1 MVAGIRPMVAGRSRP
16 MVAGTHYSV
25 QETLRLTHQTAGTGR
40 RNRRSDW
47 TSWKCFHFITI
58 HGILRWWCLLNTMAA
73 TRWTFWTQA
82 VHCRH
87 GSAAFM
93 DSRFWQLF
101 FCVVLRYFHFCTN
114 FRYLASLAT
123 GFVLNDQATM
133 CAVDQALMCAV
144 DQALVDAVD
153 QALMCAVDQALM
165 CSVDQA
171 LMCVVDQ
178 ALMCAVDQALMCAVD
193 QALVC
198 VVDQVLM
205 CAVDQALR
213 HPFRWECVNF
223 LDAYATTCSCP
234 SGPSCDNTPPTP
246 SSEESQSKMKGPADG
261 LRSLQFHISGSL
273 TSNSIMNLIRARHLA
288 LIVYGLVLVQLPQTD
303 ASIEI
308 PTCDFSK
315 LSRQLP
321 SFVSPR
327 VRYYFNSSTDELSNQ
342 LAVGSDPADPFPAQ
356 LVAVL
361 LRHVFRY
368 ANVSI
373 AESNWCR
380 AWPYRCPVRL
390 DLPHSAGYPFANLG
404 YVYRNAQRYCYAQQS
419 SAGNASSA
427 LASVSNSCTPMPSL
441 TELARLP
448 PASYMHVAP
457 SNSTKL
463 RLILHSRRRR
473 AKAINAC
480 DWLASQLADSPVRL
494 GALPSQ
500 LRIGLIWPRGILF
513 DDPRVLEFANLSVS
527 IINAYNCSRLDPGRP
542 QFCSLLD
549 DNYQLELLPR
559 GLDCSN
565 PGVLD
570 YYMRLHCLDVNCNF
584 EAESAGPIVGMIAGT
599 CSKTVEAVAQA
610 STHLGTMVVAPT
622 VESPVFARRDI
633 YPNFYRTI
641 PSYVAYADTV
651 SQFLVANNWN
661 QLGLLT
667 NKKLFLNSQHFQQDK
682 VRICHDEFLSERE
695 LTLQQAKD
703 SLLRAKNEGCQ
714 LFAMDYFRKGTCL
727 YMCAA
732 YQLGMFPKNNYQ
744 FILAHWAKHIFTERG
759 ANCTGT
765 GIHVPEGCTDSQVTE
780 ASNGHLV
787 VKGFLPADRLNAYRL
802 RLGEPAEVPMPSRA
816 SSPSVGANF
825 DENYFGPYT
834 SDAVYLLAN
843 ALGQLHS
850 SDSAALHRLKS
861 PLVVAAYRQILAA
874 TQFDGF
880 RFGHSHEPGGG
891 FLAVWLRSLQRDGGG
906 GYVSKNLAS
915 YRWSIN
921 GSAVVVSAESPPA
934 LPPSDYLTADGRF
947 IRLLHPACFAAFMR
961 ALNPKWSCNQALT
974 AFLAILLT
982 VVLTATAGLFYGV
995 LRYWQQKVQDRAN
1008 QPFREMRERLAH
1020 MEVPKLSI
1028 CINRKVGE
1036 GCFGT
1041 VFGGEI
1047 NISEKRW
1054 ESCAV
1059 KVLTEN
1065 CKSDAVLKFLEEA
1078 EVLCKLDHENIIKL
1092 LGVST
1097 VNQPYYIVMEFC
1109 LHGDLKS
1116 FLMAR
1121 RTHRDVVYTSPEYLT
1136 RYAIDIASGLEYLHS
1151 QDPPVLHRD
1160 VALRNCLVDSFY
1172 RVKLGDFGLA
1182 RMTPNY
1188 YRMQAPNFV
1197 PVRWMPPE
1205 AIQYA
1210 YFSVKSDIW
1219 AFAVLL
1225 YEMITFGK
1233 FPFYDWSHQR
1243 VMAEVARGISGCQR
1257 RRLWLPGAPFVAKE
1271 NTGGCQWRCLV
1282 VKLNTGGCQ
1291 GKHQWLPRKTSVV
1304 VKENIGGCQGKH
1316 RWLSRK
1322 TSVVVKENTV
1332 VVKENP
1338 GGELP
1343 PTRAGDPVLALRTE
1357 DRPLVSELLHE
1368 LRDQPPCVAAC
1379 LDDAPPTQP
1388 VLGRDRATV
1397 AAMMSGGPGTS
1408 GAGGGTCGSLGGGGG
1423 GDTWAAVRSLS
1434 NVKLNAISLTSVPQ
1448 WLRSSV
1454 QRHRARRICERFA
1467 STSSDSSSSSRKRP
1481 TASQWPAT
1489 LWLTA

>member
-1 MVAGIRPMVAGRSRP
+1 
-16 MVAGTHYSV
+16 
-25 QETLRLTHQTAGTGR
+25 
-40 RNRRSDW
+40 
-47 TSWKCFHFITI
+47 
-58 HGILRWWCLLNTMAA
+58 
-73 TRWTFWTQA
+73 
-82 VHCRH
+82 
-87 GSAAFM
+87 
-93 DSRFWQLF
+93 
-101 FCVVLRYFHFCTN
+101 
-114 FRYLASLAT
+114 
-123 GFVLNDQATM
+123 
-133 CAVDQALMCAV
+133 
-144 DQALVDAVD
+144 
-153 QALMCAVDQALM
+153 
-165 CSVDQA
+165 
-171 LMCVVDQ
+171 
-178 ALMCAVDQALMCAVD
+178 
-193 QALVC
+193 
-198 VVDQVLM
+198 
-205 CAVDQALR
+205 
-213 HPFRWECVNF
+213 
-223 LDAYATTCSCP
+223 
-234 SGPSCDNTPPTP
+234 
-246 SSEESQSKMKGPADG
+246 
-261 LRSLQFHISGSL
+261 SLQFHISGSL
-273 TSNSIMNLIRARHLA
+273 ASNSIMNLIRAMHLP

-463 RLILHSRRRR
+463 RLILHSLARKDPDLAAYLRWLPLPGRRRR
-473 AKAINAC
+473 ANAINAC

-651 SQFLVANNWN
+651 SQFLVANSWN

-744 FILAHWAKHIFTERG
+744 FILAHWAKDIFTERG

-1243 VMAEVARGISGCQR
+1243 VMAEVARGVTLLAHFPEAANC
-1257 RRLWLPGAPFVAKE
+1257 RLRELVTRCWRYAP
-1271 NTGGCQWRCLV
+1271 
-1282 VKLNTGGCQ
+1282 
-1291 GKHQWLPRKTSVV
+1291 
-1304 VKENIGGCQGKH
+1304 
-1316 RWLSRK
+1316 
-1322 TSVVVKENTV
+1322 
-1332 VVKENP
+1332 
-1338 GGELP
+1338 
-1343 PTRAGDPVLALRTE
+1343 E

-1434 NVKLNAISLTSVPQ
+1434 NAKLNAISLTSVPQ

-1454 QRHRARRICERFA
+1454 QRHRSASDLRAVRIDFQRQQQQQQQEAADSQPVA
-1467 STSSDSSSSSRKRP
+1467 SNAVADSIAGRMVPVEPESLCLLSTTRV
-1481 TASQWPAT
+1481 
-1489 LWLTA
+1489 

>member
-1 MVAGIRPMVAGRSRP
+1 
-16 MVAGTHYSV
+16 
-25 QETLRLTHQTAGTGR
+25 
-40 RNRRSDW
+40 
-47 TSWKCFHFITI
+47 
-58 HGILRWWCLLNTMAA
+58 
-73 TRWTFWTQA
+73 
-82 VHCRH
+82 
-87 GSAAFM
+87 
-93 DSRFWQLF
+93 
-101 FCVVLRYFHFCTN
+101 
-114 FRYLASLAT
+114 
-123 GFVLNDQATM
+123 
-133 CAVDQALMCAV
+133 
-144 DQALVDAVD
+144 
-153 QALMCAVDQALM
+153 
-165 CSVDQA
+165 
-171 LMCVVDQ
+171 
-178 ALMCAVDQALMCAVD
+178 
-193 QALVC
+193 
-198 VVDQVLM
+198 
-205 CAVDQALR
+205 
-213 HPFRWECVNF
+213 
-223 LDAYATTCSCP
+223 
-234 SGPSCDNTPPTP
+234 
-246 SSEESQSKMKGPADG
+246 
-261 LRSLQFHISGSL
+261 
-273 TSNSIMNLIRARHLA
+273 
-288 LIVYGLVLVQLPQTD
+288 
-303 ASIEI
+303 
-308 PTCDFSK
+308 
-315 LSRQLP
+315 
-321 SFVSPR
+321 
-327 VRYYFNSSTDELSNQ
+327 
-342 LAVGSDPADPFPAQ
+342 
-356 LVAVL
+356 
-361 LRHVFRY
+361 
-368 ANVSI
+368 
-373 AESNWCR
+373 
-380 AWPYRCPVRL
+380 
-390 DLPHSAGYPFANLG
+390 
-404 YVYRNAQRYCYAQQS
+404 
-419 SAGNASSA
+419 
-427 LASVSNSCTPMPSL
+427 MPSL

-473 AKAINAC
+473 ANAINAC

-651 SQFLVANNWN
+651 SQFLVANSWN

-714 LFAMDYFRKGTCL
+714 LFAMDYFRKVYTG
-727 YMCAA
+727 
-732 YQLGMFPKNNYQ
+732 
-744 FILAHWAKHIFTERG
+744 AHWAKDIFTERG

-995 LRYWQQKVQDRAN
+995 LRATGSR
-1008 QPFREMRERLAH
+1008 RCRTGRTSRSERCENAWPTWRCQNCLYVLIGKLAKA
-1020 MEVPKLSI
+1020 VLAQ
-1028 CINRKVGE
+1028 CLAR
-1036 GCFGT
+1036 
-1041 VFGGEI
+1041 EI

-1243 VMAEVARGISGCQR
+1243 VMAEVARGVTLLAHFPEAANC
-1257 RRLWLPGAPFVAKE
+1257 RLRELVTRCWRYAP
-1271 NTGGCQWRCLV
+1271 
-1282 VKLNTGGCQ
+1282 
-1291 GKHQWLPRKTSVV
+1291 
-1304 VKENIGGCQGKH
+1304 
-1316 RWLSRK
+1316 
-1322 TSVVVKENTV
+1322 
-1332 VVKENP
+1332 
-1338 GGELP
+1338 
-1343 PTRAGDPVLALRTE
+1343 E

-1423 GDTWAAVRSLS
+1423 GDTWAA
-1434 NVKLNAISLTSVPQ
+1434 

-1454 QRHRARRICERFA
+1454 QRHRSASDLRAVRIDFQRQQQQQQQEAADSQPVASNAPRDKTNQFTVNPAGKPRHPKRINTSRLGPAQESAVQYSKLQTQLTKSCTIRNKMLPAKTSASIVGVFALLLALTEAAALHLPTSSTIIGDEPGSLPVYLHRPQRQTYCRFQAQLAQLLFADSLVHPHGPGSGHNAGRFISLCQPEADPELALNASDLPLPLPAPGIGKCISTVASASVKCKTRDELVVVTRLVNSTGQYRSALEWRTTTCYAKWSDLDYQSRCSNSHTWCGLVAEQSLSLAASPFFTPSALRQRPLALCRMVLACGSNCHLWPAPASGSVTRVVQVMKLTRSEPGPACRQPHSRRISCLR
-1467 STSSDSSSSSRKRP
+1467 
-1481 TASQWPAT
+1481 
-1489 LWLTA
+1489 L